1 MIENRSFRLKELSK
15 LTNLQMNEIIN
26 ILKQHNYNLSL
37 NPNLKLTEEQV
48 KIIDNYINTSTKSNT
63 IIKNEKISVD
73 NNLIDNI
80 KKFSILNIKE
90 EEKVVNNN
98 SNNTNNNKSK
108 IKNKKDQDYNIENKY
123 NEEKININTK
133 EYENNNEDD
142 DDDILISNNNSNI
155 DNFDY
160 SFEEKISNNPIV
172 NDYNENYV
180 DDSGL
185 FKIYGSIDTNK
196 YKEIKRNRPLSSKN
210 NDKKDKKD
218 KNDKNK
224 NKLKNKDNKDF
235 RDRERERDKDRD
247 REREKDKD
255 REKDKNK
262 EKNKDRF
269 IDEKSKNNKFD
280 KNKSSDNDKSF
291 NKDDKNNNNSKN
303 NSKDFKND
311 KKSLKSDN
319 FNNSPRRFNNNK
331 KTSEE
336 IKNENRKYQLLKK
349 EKVEKRKNIYETEIN
364 KKQKQLTVTEFTSIK
379 DLALLMNKK
388 EEDLQKKCTEF
399 GLKVTLSQSL
409 DRDTILLLTSEYN
422 YEITFAEDE
431 IINKYIDNNIDE
443 DNLKKRIPIVTV
455 MGHVDHGKTSLLDY
469 IRKTNVTKK
478 EAGGITQHIGAYKT
492 KTSKGDDIVFLD
504 TPGHEAFTA
513 MRSRGCDITDIV
525 IIIIAADDGVKP
537 QTIEALNQAKNANI
551 PIIFAINKIDKEGAN
566 PDKIKESLSQMNFL
580 VEDWGGKYQCQY
592 ISAKTGQG
600 VDELL
605 DKILLEAEMLDL
617 KADYNIKARGT
628 VIESSLEKGRGYIN
642 NIIVQNGELKV
653 GDIVVTSN
661 YYGKVKGL
669 IDDNG
674 KNIKNAYPSDPVQI
688 IGINGPSKSG
698 EKFYVV
704 DNEKIAK
711 EIIEEK
717 DKVIKEQK
725 IRLQNIDKTKP
736 VNNYKDK
743 DDRFKKNN
751 IINNKNEDD
760 KDGEKGKDEEKDE
773 KRIVNIIIKT
783 DVYGSAQALS
793 DSLLKLSEENIEIN
807 VINSGIGSV
816 TESDI
821 LLASTSKS
829 QIITFNV
836 KNQGSILKAA
846 EKDKIKVSS
855 FNIIYDAIDYV
866 KQVIEDI
873 KSEKKVEKYI
883 GKAEIKAIFDISKV
897 GKIAGCVVIEGPIFK
912 KNIVK
917 VVRNDEVIF
926 TGEIKT
932 LKHQKTEMDS
942 IKTFGEC
949 GICIKHYEDFQ
960 IGDFIEFYELL

>member
-1 MIENRSFRLKELSK
+1 MVEKKNFRLNELSK
-15 LTNLQMNEIIN
+15 MTNLQMNEIIN
-26 ILKQHNYNLSL
+26 ILKQHNFDVSL
-37 NPNLKLTEEQV
+37 NPNLKLNEEQV
-48 KIIDNYINTSTKSNT
+48 KIINDYLDNSTKNTSTDNK
-63 IIKNEKISVD
+63 KNFSVD
-73 NNLIDNI
+73 NTLFNNI
-80 KKFSILNIKE
+80 KKFSVLNLKDNTE
-90 EEKVVNNN
+90 NNN
-98 SNNTNNNKSK
+98 EKTNLKDFK
-108 IKNKKDQDYNIENKY
+108 KEKEKEKEKEVKREIITNKKEKY
-123 NEEKININTK
+123 NEEEDDYDDNEEDNDDITIKNEI
-133 EYENNNEDD
+133 NNNY
-142 DDDILISNNNSNI
+142 NY
-155 DNFDY
+155 NF
-160 SFEEKISNNPIV
+160 EKNLNDNPIV
-172 NDYNENYV
+172 NNYNENYI

-196 YKEIKRNRPLSSKN
+196 YNEIKKNKPLSLKNNKKVENSKKNKKENNKEKKDFKEKN
-210 NDKKDKKD
+210 NDK
-218 KNDKNK
+218 NNK
-224 NKLKNKDNKDF
+224 NKKFFTN
-235 RDRERERDKDRD
+235 
-247 REREKDKD
+247 EKV
-255 REKDKNK
+255 DKN
-262 EKNKDRF
+262 N
-269 IDEKSKNNKFD
+269 IQ
-280 KNKSSDNDKSF
+280 KNKSSEYEKTN
-291 NKDDKNNNNSKN
+291 NKNQ
-303 NSKDFKND
+303 KND
-311 KKSLKSDN
+311 QKNDIKSDKKTFQSDN
-319 FNNSPRRFNNNK
+319 FNNTTKRFNNNK

-336 IKNENRKYQLLKK
+336 IKNENRKYQLLKR
-349 EKVEKRKNIYETEIN
+349 EKVEKRKNIYESEIN
-364 KKQKQLTVTEFTSIK
+364 KKQRQITVTEFTSIK

-431 IINKYIDNNIDE
+431 IINKYITNNINE
-443 DNLKKRIPIVTV
+443 NNLKKRIPIVTV

-492 KTSKGDDIVFLD
+492 KTSKGDEIVFLD

-674 KNIKNAYPSDPVQI
+674 KNVKNAYPSDPVQI

-736 VNNYKDK
+736 INNYKDK
-743 DDRFKKNN
+743 DDRFKNN
-751 IINNKNEDD
+751 NVVNNKNENN
-760 KDGEKGKDEEKDE
+760 EDEEKEE

-793 DSLLKLSEENIEIN
+793 DSLLRLSEENIEIN
-807 VINSGIGSV
+807 VIYSGIGSV

-846 EKDKIKVSS
+846 EKDKIKISS
-855 FNIIYDAIDYV
+855 FNIIYDAIDYI

-897 GKIAGCVVIEGPIFK
+897 GKIAGCVVLEGPIFK

-960 IGDFIEFYELL
+960 IGDFIEFYDLL

>member
-1 MIENRSFRLKELSK
+1 MIENKSFRLNELSK
-15 LTNLQMNEIIN
+15 ITNLKMNEIIN
-26 ILKQHNYNLSL
+26 ILKQHNYNLTL
-37 NPNLKLTEEQV
+37 NPNLKLTAEQV
-48 KIIDNYINTSTKSNT
+48 KIINDHVNSSSKNITTDEKKDYVLDNSLIN
-63 IIKNEKISVD
+63 
-73 NNLIDNI
+73 NI
-80 KKFSILNIKE
+80 KKFSVLNIKDNNDNNE
-90 EEKVVNNN
+90 TSKKKDTKNDQEKKKKDID
-98 SNNTNNNKSK
+98 NNK
-108 IKNKKDQDYNIENKY
+108 NFNIVLN
-123 NEEKININTK
+123 NDDNDDDDEKI
-133 EYENNNEDD
+133 D
-142 DDDILISNNNSNI
+142 DDDINKTNN
-155 DNFDY
+155 Y
-160 SFEEKISNNPIV
+160 SFEKNLNDNPIV
-172 NDYNENYV
+172 NNYDESYV

-196 YKEIKRNRPLSSKN
+196 YNEIKRNKPLSSKN
-210 NDKKDKKD
+210 NKKDKQKTKNKDNKDKKDFIDKKNFKDKNDREDKNERNNRNDRNDNLFTDKKDKKD
-218 KNDKNK
+218 KSSEYNNINNK
-224 NKLKNKDNKDF
+224 NQ
-235 RDRERERDKDRD
+235 
-247 REREKDKD
+247 
-255 REKDKNK
+255 
-262 EKNKDRF
+262 
-269 IDEKSKNNKFD
+269 
-280 KNKSSDNDKSF
+280 
-291 NKDDKNNNNSKN
+291 KNNN
-303 NSKDFKND
+303 KND
-311 KKSLKSDN
+311 NNKSDKKP
-319 FNNSPRRFNNNK
+319 FTQDGFNNNTNKYNTK

-336 IKNENRKYQLLKK
+336 IKLENRKYQLLKR
-349 EKVEKRKNIYETEIN
+349 EKVEKKKSFKQHEIN
-364 KKQKQLTVTEFTSIK
+364 KKQRQLTVTEFTSIK
-379 DLALLMNKK
+379 DLAMLMNKK
-388 EEDLQKKCTEF
+388 EEDLQKKCTEL
-399 GLKVTLSQSL
+399 GLKITLSQSL

-431 IINKYIDNNIDE
+431 IINKYITNNIDE
-443 DNLKKRIPIVTV
+443 NNLKKRIPIVTV

-492 KTSKGDDIVFLD
+492 KTPKGDEIVFLD

-551 PIIFAINKIDKEGAN
+551 PIIFAINKIDKDGAN

-600 VDELL
+600 VEDLL

-617 KADYNIKARGT
+617 KADYNIRARGT

-642 NIIVQNGELKV
+642 NMIVQNGELKV
-653 GDIVVTSN
+653 GDIVVTSK
-661 YYGKVKGL
+661 YYGKIKGL

-674 KNIKNAYPSDPVQI
+674 KNVKNAYPSDPVQI

-704 DNEKIAK
+704 ENEKIAK
-711 EIIEEK
+711 SIIEEK
-717 DKVIKEQK
+717 EKVIKEQM
-725 IRLQNIDKTKP
+725 IRVQNIDKTKP
-736 VNNYKDK
+736 TNNYKDDK
-743 DDRFKKNN
+743 NKNN
-751 IINNKNEDD
+751 TITD
-760 KDGEKGKDEEKDE
+760 KQEENTEEKEE
-773 KRIVNIIIKT
+773 KKVINIIIKT

-793 DSLLKLSEENIEIN
+793 DSLVKLSEENIDIN
-807 VINSGIGSV
+807 VIHSGIGSV

-836 KNQGSILKAA
+836 KNQGSILKSA
-846 EKDKIKVSS
+846 EKNNIKISS

-866 KQVIEDI
+866 KQVIDDI

-897 GKIAGCVVIEGPIFK
+897 GKIAGCVVLEGPIFK

-917 VVRNDEVIF
+917 VIRNDETIF

-960 IGDFIEFYELL
+960 IGDFIEFYELLEK

>member
-1 MIENRSFRLKELSK
+1 MIENKSFRLNELSK
-15 LTNLQMNEIIN
+15 ITNLQMNEIIN

-37 NPNLKLTEEQV
+37 NPNLKLNEEQV
-48 KIIDNYINTSTKSNT
+48 KIIDNYINNSKKNVSTDNK
-63 IIKNEKISVD
+63 KNFSVD
-73 NNLIDNI
+73 NNLINNI
-80 KKFSILNIKE
+80 KKFSVLNLKDKTENINNKTNRKDIKK
-90 EEKVVNNN
+90 EKKVEIVDNEDNIDENDKYNSNDEDNKNDVFVENKINNN
-98 SNNTNNNKSK
+98 NN
-108 IKNKKDQDYNIENKY
+108 YN
-123 NEEKININTK
+123 
-133 EYENNNEDD
+133 
-142 DDDILISNNNSNI
+142 
-155 DNFDY
+155 
-160 SFEEKISNNPIV
+160 FERNLNDNPIV
-172 NDYNENYV
+172 NDYNENYIN
-180 DDSGL
+180 DSGL

-196 YKEIKRNRPLSSKN
+196 YNEIKRNKPLPLKNNKKNEKLKNKNKENKEERDFKEKN
-210 NDKKDKKD
+210 NDKKKKNFINEKQD
-218 KNDKNK
+218 KNN
-224 NKLKNKDNKDF
+224 
-235 RDRERERDKDRD
+235 
-247 REREKDKD
+247 
-255 REKDKNK
+255 
-262 EKNKDRF
+262 
-269 IDEKSKNNKFD
+269 IQ
-280 KNKSSDNDKSF
+280 KNKSSEYEKTN
-291 NKDDKNNNNSKN
+291 NKNQ
-303 NSKDFKND
+303 KND
-311 KKSLKSDN
+311 QKYDIKSDKKPFQSDG
-319 FNNSPRRFNNNK
+319 FNNTKKRFNNNK

-336 IKNENRKYQLLKK
+336 IKNENRKYQLLKR
-349 EKVEKRKNIYETEIN
+349 EKVEKRKNIYESEIN

-388 EEDLQKKCTEF
+388 EEDLQKKCTDF

-422 YEITFAEDE
+422 YEVTFAEDE
-431 IINKYIDNNIDE
+431 IINKYINNNIDE
-443 DNLKKRIPIVTV
+443 NNLKKRTPIVTV

-478 EAGGITQHIGAYKT
+478 EAGGITQHISAYKT
-492 KTSKGDDIVFLD
+492 KTSKGDEIVFLD

-617 KADYNIKARGT
+617 KADYNSKARGT
-628 VIESSLEKGRGYIN
+628 IIESSLEKGRGYIN

-674 KNIKNAYPSDPVQI
+674 KNVKNAYPSDPVQI

-736 VNNYKDK
+736 VNNFKDK

-751 IINNKNEDD
+751 NLNKNENN
-760 KDGEKGKDEEKDE
+760 EDEEKDE

-793 DSLLKLSEENIEIN
+793 DSLIRLSEENIEIN

-836 KNQGSILKAA
+836 KNQGSILKTA
-846 EKDKIKVSS
+846 EKNKIKISS
-855 FNIIYDAIDYV
+855 FNIIYDTIDYV
-866 KQVIEDI
+866 KQVIDDI

-917 VVRNDEVIF
+917 VVRKDEVIF

-949 GICIKHYEDFQ
+949 GICIKHYEDFE

>member
-1 MIENRSFRLKELSK
+1 MIENKSFRLNELSK
-15 LTNLQMNEIIN
+15 ITNLKMNEIIN
-26 ILKQHNYNLSL
+26 ILKQHNYNLTL
-37 NPNLKLTEEQV
+37 NPNLKLTAEQV
-48 KIIDNYINTSTKSNT
+48 KIINDHVNSSSKNITTDEKKDYVLDNSLIN
-63 IIKNEKISVD
+63 
-73 NNLIDNI
+73 NI
-80 KKFSILNIKE
+80 KKFSVLNLKD
-90 EEKVVNNN
+90 NND
-98 SNNTNNNKSK
+98 NNETSK
-108 IKNKKDQDYNIENKY
+108 KKDTKKDQEKKKKDIDNNKNFNIVLN
-123 NEEKININTK
+123 NDDNDDDDEKI
-133 EYENNNEDD
+133 D
-142 DDDILISNNNSNI
+142 DDDINKTNN
-155 DNFDY
+155 Y
-160 SFEEKISNNPIV
+160 SFEKNLNDNPIV
-172 NDYNENYV
+172 NNYDESYV

-196 YKEIKRNRPLSSKN
+196 YNEIKRNKPLSSKN
-210 NDKKDKKD
+210 NKKDKLKTKNKDNKDKKDFIDKKNFKDKNDREDKNERNNRNDRNDNLFTDKKDKKD
-218 KNDKNK
+218 KLSEYNNINNK
-224 NKLKNKDNKDF
+224 NQ
-235 RDRERERDKDRD
+235 
-247 REREKDKD
+247 
-255 REKDKNK
+255 
-262 EKNKDRF
+262 
-269 IDEKSKNNKFD
+269 
-280 KNKSSDNDKSF
+280 
-291 NKDDKNNNNSKN
+291 KNNN
-303 NSKDFKND
+303 KND
-311 KKSLKSDN
+311 NNKSDKKPFTQDG
-319 FNNSPRRFNNNK
+319 FNNTVNKYNTK

-336 IKNENRKYQLLKK
+336 IKLENRKYQLLKR
-349 EKVEKRKNIYETEIN
+349 EKVEKKKSFKQHEIN
-364 KKQKQLTVTEFTSIK
+364 KKQRQLTVTEFTSIK
-379 DLALLMNKK
+379 DLAMLMNKK
-388 EEDLQKKCTEF
+388 EEDLQKKCTEL
-399 GLKVTLSQSL
+399 GLKITLSQSL

-431 IINKYIDNNIDE
+431 IINKYINNNIDE
-443 DNLKKRIPIVTV
+443 NNLKKRIPIVTV

-492 KTSKGDDIVFLD
+492 KTPKGDEIVFLD

-551 PIIFAINKIDKEGAN
+551 PIIFAINKIDKDGAN

-600 VDELL
+600 VEDLL

-617 KADYNIKARGT
+617 KADYNIRARGT

-653 GDIVVTSN
+653 GDIVVTSK
-661 YYGKVKGL
+661 YYGKIKGL

-674 KNIKNAYPSDPVQI
+674 KNVKNAYPSDPVQI

-704 DNEKIAK
+704 ENEKIAK
-711 EIIEEK
+711 SIIEEK
-717 DKVIKEQK
+717 EKVIKEQM
-725 IRLQNIDKTKP
+725 IRVQNIDKTKP
-736 VNNYKDK
+736 TNIYKDDK
-743 DDRFKKNN
+743 NKNN
-751 IINNKNEDD
+751 TITD
-760 KDGEKGKDEEKDE
+760 KQEESTEEKE
-773 KRIVNIIIKT
+773 GKKVINIIIKT

-793 DSLLKLSEENIEIN
+793 DSIVKLSEENIDIN
-807 VINSGIGSV
+807 VIHSGIGSV

-836 KNQGSILKAA
+836 KNQGSILKSA
-846 EKDKIKVSS
+846 EKNNIKISS
-855 FNIIYDAIDYV
+855 FNIIYDAIDYI
-866 KQVIEDI
+866 KQVIDDI

-897 GKIAGCVVIEGPIFK
+897 GKIAGCVVLEGPIFK

-917 VVRNDEVIF
+917 VIRNDEIIF

-960 IGDFIEFYELL
+960 IGDFIEFYELLEK

>member
-1 MIENRSFRLKELSK
+1 MIENKSFRLNELSK
-15 LTNLQMNEIIN
+15 ITNLKMNEIIH
-26 ILKQHNYNLSL
+26 ILKQHNYNLTL
-37 NPNLKLTEEQV
+37 NPNLKLTAEQV
-48 KIIDNYINTSTKSNT
+48 KIINDHVNSSSKNITTDEKKDYVLDNSLIN
-63 IIKNEKISVD
+63 
-73 NNLIDNI
+73 NI
-80 KKFSILNIKE
+80 KKFSVLNLKD
-90 EEKVVNNN
+90 NND
-98 SNNTNNNKSK
+98 NNETPKK
-108 IKNKKDQDYNIENKY
+108 RDTKKDQEKKKKDVDSNK
-123 NEEKININTK
+123 NINIIT
-133 EYENNNEDD
+133 NNDD
-142 DDDILISNNNSNI
+142 DDDEKIDDDNINKTNN
-155 DNFDY
+155 Y
-160 SFEEKISNNPIV
+160 SFEKNLNDNPIV
-172 NDYNENYV
+172 NNYDESYV

-196 YKEIKRNRPLSSKN
+196 YNEIKRNKPLSSKN
-210 NDKKDKKD
+210 NKKDKQKTKNKDNKDKKDFIDKKNFKDRNDREDKNNRNDRNDNLFTDKKDKKD
-218 KNDKNK
+218 KSSDYNNINNK
-224 NKLKNKDNKDF
+224 NQK
-235 RDRERERDKDRD
+235 
-247 REREKDKD
+247 
-255 REKDKNK
+255 
-262 EKNKDRF
+262 
-269 IDEKSKNNKFD
+269 
-280 KNKSSDNDKSF
+280 
-291 NKDDKNNNNSKN
+291 NNSKN
-303 NSKDFKND
+303 ENNKSD
-311 KKSLKSDN
+311 KKPFTQDG
-319 FNNSPRRFNNNK
+319 FNNKYNTK

-336 IKNENRKYQLLKK
+336 IKLENRKYQLLKR
-349 EKVEKRKNIYETEIN
+349 EKVEKKKSFKQHEIN
-364 KKQKQLTVTEFTSIK
+364 KKQRQLTVTEFTSIK
-379 DLALLMNKK
+379 DLAMLMNKK

-399 GLKVTLSQSL
+399 GLKITLSQSL

-431 IINKYIDNNIDE
+431 IINKYINNNIDE
-443 DNLKKRIPIVTV
+443 NNLKKRIPIVTV

-492 KTSKGDDIVFLD
+492 KTSKGDEIVFLD

-600 VDELL
+600 VEDLL

-617 KADYNIKARGT
+617 KADYNMRARGT

-653 GDIVVTSN
+653 GDIVVTSK

-674 KNIKNAYPSDPVQI
+674 KNVKNAYPSDPVQI

-704 DNEKIAK
+704 ENEKIAK
-711 EIIEEK
+711 SIIEEK
-717 DKVIKEQK
+717 EKVIKEQM
-725 IRLQNIDKTKP
+725 IRVQNIDKTKP
-736 VNNYKDK
+736 TNNYKDDK
-743 DDRFKKNN
+743 NKNN
-751 IINNKNEDD
+751 TITD
-760 KDGEKGKDEEKDE
+760 KQEENTEEKEE
-773 KRIVNIIIKT
+773 KKVINIIIKT

-793 DSLLKLSEENIEIN
+793 DSLVKLSEENIEIN
-807 VINSGIGSV
+807 VIHSGIGSV

-836 KNQGSILKAA
+836 KNQGSILKSA
-846 EKDKIKVSS
+846 EKDNIKISS

-866 KQVIEDI
+866 KQVIDDI
-873 KSEKKVEKYI
+873 KSDKKVEKYI

-897 GKIAGCVVIEGPIFK
+897 GKIAGCVVLEGPIFK

-917 VVRNDEVIF
+917 VVRNDEIIF

-960 IGDFIEFYELL
+960 IGDFIEFYELLEK

>member
-1 MIENRSFRLKELSK
+1 MIENKSFRLNELSK
-15 LTNLQMNEIIN
+15 ITNLKMNEIIN
-26 ILKQHNYNLSL
+26 ILKQHNYNLTL
-37 NPNLKLTEEQV
+37 NPNLKLTAEQV
-48 KIIDNYINTSTKSNT
+48 KIINDHVNSSSKNITTDEKKDYVLDNSLIN
-63 IIKNEKISVD
+63 
-73 NNLIDNI
+73 NI
-80 KKFSILNIKE
+80 KKFSVLNLKDNNDNNE
-90 EEKVVNNN
+90 TSKKKDTKNDQEKKKKDID
-98 SNNTNNNKSK
+98 NNK
-108 IKNKKDQDYNIENKY
+108 NFNIVLN
-123 NEEKININTK
+123 NDDNDDDDEKI
-133 EYENNNEDD
+133 D
-142 DDDILISNNNSNI
+142 DDDINKTNN
-155 DNFDY
+155 Y
-160 SFEEKISNNPIV
+160 SFEKNLNDNPIV
-172 NDYNENYV
+172 NNYDESYV

-196 YKEIKRNRPLSSKN
+196 YNEIKRNKPLSSKN
-210 NDKKDKKD
+210 NKKDKQKTKNKDNKDKKDFIDKKNFKDKNDREDKNERNNRNDRNDNLFTDKKDKKD
-218 KNDKNK
+218 KSSEYNNINNK
-224 NKLKNKDNKDF
+224 NQ
-235 RDRERERDKDRD
+235 
-247 REREKDKD
+247 
-255 REKDKNK
+255 
-262 EKNKDRF
+262 
-269 IDEKSKNNKFD
+269 
-280 KNKSSDNDKSF
+280 
-291 NKDDKNNNNSKN
+291 KNNN
-303 NSKDFKND
+303 KND
-311 KKSLKSDN
+311 NNKSDKKP
-319 FNNSPRRFNNNK
+319 FTQDGFNNNTNKYNTK

-336 IKNENRKYQLLKK
+336 IKLENRKYQLLKR
-349 EKVEKRKNIYETEIN
+349 EKVEKKKSFKQHEIN
-364 KKQKQLTVTEFTSIK
+364 KKQRQLTVTEFTSIK
-379 DLALLMNKK
+379 DLAMLMNKK
-388 EEDLQKKCTEF
+388 EEDLQKKCTEL
-399 GLKVTLSQSL
+399 GLKITLSQSL

-431 IINKYIDNNIDE
+431 IINKYITNNIDE
-443 DNLKKRIPIVTV
+443 NNLKKRIPIVTV

-492 KTSKGDDIVFLD
+492 KTPKGDEIVFLD

-551 PIIFAINKIDKEGAN
+551 PIIFAINKIDKDGAN

-600 VDELL
+600 VEDLL

-617 KADYNIKARGT
+617 KADYNIRARGT

-642 NIIVQNGELKV
+642 NMIVQNGELKV
-653 GDIVVTSN
+653 GDIVVTSK
-661 YYGKVKGL
+661 YYGKIKGL

-674 KNIKNAYPSDPVQI
+674 KNVKNAYPSDPVQI

-704 DNEKIAK
+704 ENEKIAK
-711 EIIEEK
+711 SIIEEK
-717 DKVIKEQK
+717 EKVIKEQM
-725 IRLQNIDKTKP
+725 IRVQNIDKTKP
-736 VNNYKDK
+736 TNNYKDDK
-743 DDRFKKNN
+743 NKNN
-751 IINNKNEDD
+751 TITD
-760 KDGEKGKDEEKDE
+760 KQEENTEEKEE
-773 KRIVNIIIKT
+773 KKVINIIIKT

-793 DSLLKLSEENIEIN
+793 DSLVKLSEENIDIN
-807 VINSGIGSV
+807 VIHSGIGSV

-836 KNQGSILKAA
+836 KNQGSILKSA
-846 EKDKIKVSS
+846 EKNNIKISS

-866 KQVIEDI
+866 KQVIDDI

-897 GKIAGCVVIEGPIFK
+897 GKIAGCVVLEGPIFK

-917 VVRNDEVIF
+917 VIRNDETIF

-960 IGDFIEFYELL
+960 IGDFIEFYELLEK